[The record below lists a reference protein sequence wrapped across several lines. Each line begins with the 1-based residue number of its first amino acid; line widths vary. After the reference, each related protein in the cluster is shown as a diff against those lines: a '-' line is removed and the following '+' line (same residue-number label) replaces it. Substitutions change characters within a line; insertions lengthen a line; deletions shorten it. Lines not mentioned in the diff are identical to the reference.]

1 MTSLGLMPEMV
12 LVVIGFK
19 MAESWSAEAGHLNVE
34 LKYYH
39 NVAGNS
45 SFDTE
50 FWEIKWCVP
59 EGLSSNIATRL

>member
-1 MTSLGLMPEMV
+1 
-12 LVVIGFK
+12 